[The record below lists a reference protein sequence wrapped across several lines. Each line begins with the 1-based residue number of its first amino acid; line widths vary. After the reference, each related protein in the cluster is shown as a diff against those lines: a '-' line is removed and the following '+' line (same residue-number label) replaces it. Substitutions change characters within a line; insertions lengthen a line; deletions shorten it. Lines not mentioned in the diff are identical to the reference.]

1 MESKEIKAQKLME
14 ELYNKTKHL
23 PIDKVFPC
31 TATEETE
38 KENKIKNLK
47 LSIYHLE
54 KDIEK
59 WKKAVSINSMQ
70 INLQGGDSYYPKYEY
85 LDFLKIKESAIEGA
99 KQELKKKMEELQS
112 YGENPYKHE
121 ELERP
126 STLREAWLNSKY
138 LN

>member
-23 PIDKVFPC
+23 PIDEIFPC

-38 KENKIKNLK
+38 KEDKIKNLK

-54 KDIEK
+54 KDIER
-59 WKKAVSINSMQ
+59 WENASSIDSIH
-70 INLQGGDSYYPKYEY
+70 INLRGGTSYSTRYEY
-85 LDFLKIKESAIEGA
+85 LYLSKIKEIAIEET

-112 YGENPYKHE
+112 YGEKPYKHE

-138 LN
+138 LS